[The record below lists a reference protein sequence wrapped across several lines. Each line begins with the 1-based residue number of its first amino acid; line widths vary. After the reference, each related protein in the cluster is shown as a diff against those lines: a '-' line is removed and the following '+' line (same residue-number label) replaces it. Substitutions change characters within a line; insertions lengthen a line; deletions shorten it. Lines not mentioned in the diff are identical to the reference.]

1 MLSVSLLEVAVVL
14 VGASLALYTPMMA
27 LFWRAI
33 VSRRHRA
40 ASAPN
45 ARPDPAWR
53 VSILKP
59 LAGSDDELAANLES
73 FARIDHPSFEILFG
87 VADPE
92 DPAFPV
98 ARRFL
103 ARHPHVAGRVIVTNP
118 RAAVNPKVAQ
128 LIDLERAS
136 TGQVC
141 IISDSNVRVSPTYV
155 TSLVRE
161 LQDPGVGL
169 VTSLF
174 AGTGEQTLGAA
185 LENLQICASTA
196 PGIASV
202 AAVTGQP
209 LTVGKSMALRRSDLE
224 RLGGFAAVG
233 HVLAEDFVLGRMF
246 RKAGFRARL
255 SFDIVENRNTACSVV
270 RTLERH
276 TRWAKMRRS
285 LFPLGFAIEPLL
297 SPVVVTTVGLLVA
310 PSRTTAA
317 MLAGAA
323 LLQTLCAFVSA
334 ALLRRQWF
342 AWWYVPLEVIRS
354 YVAIFCWFRAWA
366 SRRIAWRGHPFLLQW
381 GSAIVSL
388 SAQEPGPSSGRA
400 GLAA

>member
-1 MLSVSLLEVAVVL
+1 MLSVTLMAVAVVL
-14 VGASLALYTPMMA
+14 ASASIALYAPMMG
-27 LFWRAI
+27 LFWAA
-33 VSRRHRA
+33 VVKRRGRPQLSSSA
-40 ASAPN
+40 ATL
-45 ARPDPAWR
+45 R

-59 LAGSDDELAANLES
+59 LAGCDDDLAANLES
-73 FARIDHPSFEILFG
+73 FARIEHPSFEILFG
-87 VADPE
+87 VADPH

-103 ARHPHVAGRVIVTNP
+103 ARHPHVDGRVIVTNP
-118 RAAVNPKVAQ
+118 RAAANPKVAQ
-128 LIDLERAS
+128 LIDLERAA

-141 IISDSNVRVSPTYV
+141 VISDSNVRVSPSYL
-155 TSLVRE
+155 TSLLVE
-161 LQDPGVGL
+161 LEDPRVGL

-209 LTVGKSMALRRSDLE
+209 FTVGKSMAVRRTDLE

-233 HVLAEDFVLGRMF
+233 HVLAEDYVLGQLV
-246 RKAGFRARL
+246 RKAGLRARL
-255 SFDIVENRNTACSVV
+255 SFDLVENRNTECSVV

-285 LFPLGFAIEPLL
+285 LFPLGFAVEPLL
-297 SPVVVTTVGLLVA
+297 SPVIVTTVGLLIA
-310 PSRTTAA
+310 PNRTTALF
-317 MLAGAA
+317 LAIAA
-323 LLQTLCAFVSA
+323 FVQTLCAFVSA
-334 ALLRRQWF
+334 ALLRRRGF

-354 YVAIFCWFRAWA
+354 YVAIFCWLRAWG
-366 SRRIAWRGHPFLLQW
+366 SRRIAWRGHPFVLQR

-388 SAQEPGPSSGRA
+388 SAPEPERSSGRA
-400 GLAA
+400 GFAA